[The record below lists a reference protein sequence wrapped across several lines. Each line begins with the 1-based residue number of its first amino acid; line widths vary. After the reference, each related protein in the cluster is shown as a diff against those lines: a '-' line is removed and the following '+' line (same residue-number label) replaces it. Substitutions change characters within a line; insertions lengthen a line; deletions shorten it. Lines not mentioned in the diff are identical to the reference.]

1 MVISISYQTSHR
13 RTVHGGRETMYT
25 KLIEVLVPYRM
36 CEKCKH
42 FDLTWTTLNADG
54 EPYHIAY
61 RCANEGFCEHIIHNI
76 DLASAEQ

>member
-1 MVISISYQTSHR
+1 MLVE
-13 RTVHGGRETMYT
+13 VRETMYT

-76 DLASAEQ
+76 DLASAE